1 MPSRSPVHHSSIAVP
16 KKGNRRD
23 YKHLVIP
30 THVGGRSFSLVR
42 ISFLLICISV
52 HSHLLRVHPSSF
64 ALILTIQTH
73 VKVGLNSKMPSRF
86 PPVMFYKT
94 HTLTNLG
101 TGKHDSARL

>member
-30 THVGGRSFSLVR
+30 THVGGCSFSLVR
-42 ISFLLICISV
+42 VSFLLICILTCTNLFSV
-52 HSHLLRVHPSSF
+52 VHIRFHLLCVHTSSF

-73 VKVGLNSKMPSRF
+73 VKIGLNSKMPSRF
-86 PPVMFYKT
+86 SPVMFYKT
-94 HTLTNLG
+94 HTLT
-101 TGKHDSARL
+101 D